1 MWKRNEVSCRS
12 IKVDLPA
19 FADHIGQRVKSQKLR
34 DRQSSHREDQFGSEK
49 LKLPSQPA
57 RTSLNF
63 EFAWN
68 TIAATR
74 IFSGK
79 AAADRRKVD
88 LAAHRFFV
96 PTECELKPPEKGP
109 ARCPGKRTTKDRFF
123 TARSLSD
130 EEDLARHRAS
140 NDYRFVHARAS
151 AAVRQRLQV
160 RAQRAHDPPKST
172 EAIRKAM

>member
-1 MWKRNEVSCRS
+1 M
-12 IKVDLPA
+12 KVDRPT
-19 FADHIGQRVKSQKLR
+19 FADHIGQRVKWQKLR

-49 LKLPSQPA
+49 LKLPSQPV
-57 RTSLNF
+57 RTLLNLQI
-63 EFAWN
+63 AWN
-68 TIAATR
+68 TIATAR

-79 AAADRRKVD
+79 AAADRRKVN
-88 LAAHRFFV
+88 LAAHRFLV
-96 PTECELKPPEKGP
+96 PPECGLKPPEKGP

-130 EEDLARHRAS
+130 EEDLAPHRAS
-140 NDYRFVHARAS
+140 NDYRFVHSRAS

-172 EAIRKAM
+172 EVIRKAR